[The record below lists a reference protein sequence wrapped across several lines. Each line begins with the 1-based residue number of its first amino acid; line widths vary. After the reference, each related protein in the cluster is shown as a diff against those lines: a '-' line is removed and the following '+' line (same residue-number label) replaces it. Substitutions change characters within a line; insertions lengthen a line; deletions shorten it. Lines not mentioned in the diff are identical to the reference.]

1 MNYKNAA
8 EILPADLLEELQK
21 YTEGTIIYIPKSSR
35 REAWGLK
42 SGIRDELDQRNA
54 SILAEFEAGKS
65 VGLIANHYFMSEAAV
80 KKIVYERKTEK
91 K

>member
-21 YTEGTIIYIPKSSR
+21 YTEGTMIYIPKSSR
-35 REAWGLK
+35 RKAWGLK
-42 SGIRDELDQRNA
+42 SGIREELDRRNA
-54 SILAEFEAGKS
+54 AILTDFKAGKS
-65 VGLIANHYFMSEAAV
+65 LGLIANHYFMSEAAV
-80 KKIVYERKTEK
+80 KKIVYKKTVEK